1 MTSLSLH
8 VTAPSNM
15 KFSLYFWSFDYNSRL
30 KGRYQWV
37 RRLIFYLL
45 PALVYERS
53 FREMAFH
60 SSSPPPENEKS
71 LPTEMKALVVT
82 IFVTITIVS
91 IFGNTMVIRAFYKF
105 SNLQNAANVIVVSLS
120 VAGISM
126 SVPFILHIATILVGK
141 KVPPHQLCAPASII
155 NLTLIG
161 IVILH
166 LTLISVERFIAVKFA
181 MTYHTI
187 VTNRR
192 TVIASTVA
200 WLWGVCAVNA
210 FPEAFKATDEV
221 FGGYLAGLTPCQF
234 SRSRI
239 ENSVKTYL
247 FFLVISTL
255 LVPIMI
261 IIASYSYIFKI
272 ARKQRRQINEEIH
285 GKLTR
290 RSHEMKGAYTVAI
303 IVGTCLVSFIP
314 LVVVLCLKFLSSTSI
329 GKEHMYPV
337 YLVASLN
344 ACWNPMIYC
353 WRNENFRNSFKR
365 LLKCKPD
372 DWREIRPERKKKQR
386 NISH

>member
-1 MTSLSLH
+1 
-8 VTAPSNM
+8 
-15 KFSLYFWSFDYNSRL
+15 
-30 KGRYQWV
+30 
-37 RRLIFYLL
+37 
-45 PALVYERS
+45 
-53 FREMAFH
+53 
-60 SSSPPPENEKS
+60 
-71 LPTEMKALVVT
+71 MKALVVT

-105 SNLQNAANVIVVSLS
+105 SNLRNAANVIVVSLS

-126 SVPFILHIATILVGK
+126 SVPFVLHIATILVGK

-161 IVILH
+161 I
-166 LTLISVERFIAVKFA
+166 VKFA

-210 FPEAFKATDEV
+210 FPEAFKATDKV
-221 FGGYLAGLTPCQF
+221 FEGYHAGLTPCSCQF

-255 LVPIMI
+255 LVSIMI
-261 IIASYSYIFKI
+261 ITASYSYIFKI
-272 ARKQRRQINEEIH
+272 AWKQRRQINEEIH
-285 GKLTR
+285 AKLTR

-314 LVVVLCLKFLSSTSI
+314 LVVVLCLKFLVQ
-329 GKEHMYPV
+329 H
-337 YLVASLN
+337 
-344 ACWNPMIYC
+344 
-353 WRNENFRNSFKR
+353 R
-365 LLKCKPD
+365 LEKNTCT
-372 DWREIRPERKKKQR
+372 
-386 NISH
+386 

>member
-1 MTSLSLH
+1 MFD
-8 VTAPSNM
+8 V
-15 KFSLYFWSFDYNSRL
+15 KFV
-30 KGRYQWV
+30 K
-37 RRLIFYLL
+37 
-45 PALVYERS
+45 
-53 FREMAFH
+53 FH
-60 SSSPPPENEKS
+60 TILQFPEH
-71 LPTEMKALVVT
+71 
-82 IFVTITIVS
+82 
-91 IFGNTMVIRAFYKF
+91 
-105 SNLQNAANVIVVSLS
+105 LS
-120 VAGISM
+120 VCWCHG
-126 SVPFILHIATILVGK
+126 LHFTTR
-141 KVPPHQLCAPASII
+141 QW
-155 NLTLIG
+155 N
-161 IVILH
+161 
-166 LTLISVERFIAVKFA
+166 R
-181 MTYHTI
+181 
-187 VTNRR
+187 NRR

-210 FPEAFKATDEV
+210 FPEAFKATDKV
-221 FGGYLAGLTPCQF
+221 FRGYHAGLTPCSRQF

-272 ARKQRRQINEEIH
+272 AWKQRRQINEEIH

-329 GKEHMYPV
+329 GKEHTYLV

-365 LLKCKPD
+365 PLKCKPD
-372 DWREIRPERKKKQR
+372 D
-386 NISH
+386 

>member
-30 KGRYQWV
+30 KGRYQRV
-37 RRLIFYLL
+37 RQLIFYLL

-82 IFVTITIVS
+82 IFVTITIIS

-105 SNLQNAANVIVVSLS
+105 SNLRNAANVIVVSLS

-166 LTLISVERFIAVKFA
+166 LTLISVERFVAVKFA

-210 FPEAFKATDEV
+210 FPEAFKATDKV
-221 FGGYLAGLTPCQF
+221 FGGYHAGLTPCLPQF
-234 SRSRI
+234 PILILR
-239 ENSVKTYL
+239 
-247 FFLVISTL
+247 TL
-255 LVPIMI
+255 LRRTCFFWWYQR
-261 IIASYSYIFKI
+261 YSCPLWLSLHHTVTYSKSLG
-272 ARKQRRQINEEIH
+272 NSDD
-285 GKLTR
+285 
-290 RSHEMKGAYTVAI
+290 RSMKRSMESWPEDHTKWKVLIQWPLLWGHVSS
-303 IVGTCLVSFIP
+303 VSFRW
-314 LVVVLCLKFLSSTSI
+314 LLSC
-329 GKEHMYPV
+329 
-337 YLVASLN
+337 ASNSWVQHRLE
-344 ACWNPMIYC
+344 
-353 WRNENFRNSFKR
+353 RNT
-365 LLKCKPD
+365 CTQC
-372 DWREIRPERKKKQR
+372 I
-386 NISH
+386 

>member
-1 MTSLSLH
+1 
-8 VTAPSNM
+8 
-15 KFSLYFWSFDYNSRL
+15 
-30 KGRYQWV
+30 
-37 RRLIFYLL
+37 
-45 PALVYERS
+45 
-53 FREMAFH
+53 MAFH

-166 LTLISVERFIAVKFA
+166 LTLISVERFVAVKFA

-210 FPEAFKATDEV
+210 FPEAFKATDKV
-221 FGGYLAGLTPCQF
+221 FGGYHAGLTPCLRQF

-247 FFLVISTL
+247 FFSGDINVTRAHYDYHC
-255 LVPIMI
+255 I
-261 IIASYSYIFKI
+261 IQLHI
-272 ARKQRRQINEEIH
+272 QN
-285 GKLTR
+285 
-290 RSHEMKGAYTVAI
+290 
-303 IVGTCLVSFIP
+303 
-314 LVVVLCLKFLSSTSI
+314 
-329 GKEHMYPV
+329 
-337 YLVASLN
+337 
-344 ACWNPMIYC
+344 
-353 WRNENFRNSFKR
+353 R
-365 LLKCKPD
+365 LETATTD
-372 DWREIRPERKKKQR
+372 Q
-386 NISH
+386 

>member
-1 MTSLSLH
+1 
-8 VTAPSNM
+8 
-15 KFSLYFWSFDYNSRL
+15 
-30 KGRYQWV
+30 
-37 RRLIFYLL
+37 
-45 PALVYERS
+45 
-53 FREMAFH
+53 MAFH

-105 SNLQNAANVIVVSLS
+105 SNLRNAANVIVVSLS

-126 SVPFILHIATILVGK
+126 SVPFVLHIATILVGK
-141 KVPPHQLCAPASII
+141 KVPPYQLCAPASII

-166 LTLISVERFIAVKFA
+166 LTLVSVERFIAVKFA

-210 FPEAFKATDEV
+210 FPEAFKATDKV
-221 FGGYLAGLTPCQF
+221 FEGYHAGLTPCSCQF

-261 IIASYSYIFKI
+261 ITASYSYIFKI
-272 ARKQRRQINEEIH
+272 AWKQ
-285 GKLTR
+285 
-290 RSHEMKGAYTVAI
+290 
-303 IVGTCLVSFIP
+303 
-314 LVVVLCLKFLSSTSI
+314 
-329 GKEHMYPV
+329 
-337 YLVASLN
+337 
-344 ACWNPMIYC
+344 
-353 WRNENFRNSFKR
+353 
-365 LLKCKPD
+365 
-372 DWREIRPERKKKQR
+372 
-386 NISH
+386 